1 MIYEPR
7 FTEDEVAVI
16 QQALNFYCDMNQHL
30 TQEQFEAAQ
39 GALIAI
45 EDSL

>member
-1 MIYEPR
+1 MIYEPQ

-16 QQALNFYCDMNQHL
+16 QQALIYFWENNPHF
-30 TQEQFEAAQ
+30 TQQQFEAVQ

-45 EDSL
+45 EDVI